1 MCLFFTTNEPVGDAT
16 RISLALCDKRC
27 ARFRPISS
35 QAQAQLLWAVAG
47 PTIGLADV
55 DGVGSPAE
63 SDLAARGGQGL
74 AWLRVSRV
82 TDDH

>member
-1 MCLFFTTNEPVGDAT
+1 MGDAT
-16 RISLALCDKRC
+16 CISLALCDKRC
-27 ARFRPISS
+27 ARLRPRSS
-35 QAQAQLLWAVAG
+35 QAAVG
-47 PTIGLADV
+47 CGGSYGRLLAD
-55 DGVGSPAE
+55 VGSPAE